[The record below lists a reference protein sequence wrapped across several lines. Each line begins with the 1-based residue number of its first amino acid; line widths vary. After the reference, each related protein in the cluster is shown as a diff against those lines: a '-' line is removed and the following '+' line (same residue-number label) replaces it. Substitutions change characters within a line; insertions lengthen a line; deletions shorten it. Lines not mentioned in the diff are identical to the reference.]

1 MQFELQVR
9 HLRAEKIKRYE
20 GENRNAET
28 AGRGNKRL
36 RDASRNRL
44 HGEFFELNPLGTAL
58 RGRNTGRAYRLGDGI
73 AVRVESIARNEGKIE
88 LALAPASGGRTPGGT
103 GRVK

>member
-1 MQFELQVR
+1 MAATKTVAHVTTLSNSRESIRTAPLN
-9 HLRAEKIKRYE
+9 IKPRQGVITLY
-20 GENRNAET
+20 G
-28 AGRGNKRL
+28 
-36 RDASRNRL
+36 
-44 HGEFFELNPLGTAL
+44 
-58 RGRNTGRAYRLGDGI
+58 YGI